1 MARPRRDGAPS
12 SPPRHKKLTELFVK
26 KVRAEGGYASYWDT
40 YQRGLVLRVQPDPST
55 RRSWKYYYSSHG
67 RPRWLHLGDADAIG
81 LGNAR
86 TLAAEA
92 ALKVARGKDPAAEKK
107 AARNAGTFAELAEQY
122 VETHAKQR
130 NKSWKQAH
138 WLVGKYLLPRWGKL
152 TAASISRAD
161 VRSMMRRIAAPQTA
175 NQTLAAASALFSWAI
190 REEFGGVTLNPCTG
204 VARNPTRS
212 RERVLSEAE
221 VPVFWNAFDSAGLVV
236 STALKTLLMLGQRPG
251 EIAHMRREHIAG
263 DWWELPGEPRPG
275 WPGTKNT
282 ETHRVYLPLPVRKL
296 IAELDDDPPATGFV
310 FCGRRGNAVIGLDD
324 AMRIICAKLGIADKV
339 TPHDLRRTHGSTV
352 TAMGFGRSIMN
363 KIQNHKE
370 GGISDVYDRHSY
382 GPEIQRVMAA
392 VADRIVGL
400 AEGADETTNVVRFN
414 NNQQQ

>member
-12 SPPRHKKLTELFVK
+12 SPPRHKKLTELFVR
-26 KVRAEGGYASYWDT
+26 KVRAEGGYVSYWDT
-40 YQRGLVLRVQPDPST
+40 HQRGLVLRVQPIPST
-55 RRSWKYYYSSHG
+55 RRSWKYYYSFHG
-67 RPRWLHLGDADAIG
+67 KPRWLHLGDAGAIG
-81 LGNAR
+81 LADAR

-92 ALKVARGKDPAAEKK
+92 ALAVARGKDPAAEKK
-107 AARNAGTFAELAEQY
+107 AARNAGTFGELAEQY

-138 WLVGKYLLPRWGKL
+138 WLVGKHLLPRWGKL
-152 TAASISRAD
+152 TAASISRSD
-161 VRSMMRRIAAPQTA
+161 VRAMMRRIQAPQTA

-190 REEFGGVTLNPCTG
+190 REEFGDVTVNPCQH
-204 VARNPTRS
+204 VARNPTKS
-212 RERVLSEAE
+212 RERVLRDDEI
-221 VPVFWNAFDSAGLVV
+221 PVFWSAFDSAGLVV
-236 STALKTLLMLGQRPG
+236 STALKVLLLLGQRPG

-275 WPGTKNT
+275 WSGTKNQQ
-282 ETHRVYLPLPVRKL
+282 THRAYLPLPVRKL

-310 FCGRRGNAVIGLDD
+310 FAGRRGNAIAVLDD
-324 AMRIICAKLGIADKV
+324 AMRMVCSKIGVAEKV

-370 GGISDVYDRHSY
+370 GGIGDVYDRHSY
-382 GPEIQRVMAA
+382 AAEIQRVMAA
-392 VADRIVGL
+392 VADRIVAL
-400 AEGADETTNVVRFN
+400 AEGTEEITNVVRFN
-414 NNQQQ
+414 NTQ